1 MRDQIKVLIAE
12 TEKWHAVHKAKFDS
26 YLPGTGKRHV
36 GGIEAAACTIRLK
49 ALNECLVIVD
59 LQPAANKD

>member
-12 TEKWHAVHKAKFDS
+12 TEKWHVVHKAKFDRYPVGS
-26 YLPGTGKRHV
+26 GKRHV

-49 ALNECLVIVD
+49 ALNECLAIVEEYND
-59 LQPAANKD
+59 